1 MMSAMPSL
9 TIDVIDHTTSLR
21 EELQVIEHRLEEGY
35 RMIDEALANGND
47 VSRWE
52 RHWLKLLSDYERLY
66 DALVA

>member
-1 MMSAMPSL
+1 MSAMPSL
-9 TIDVIDHTTSLR
+9 MIDVPDHISTLR
-21 EELQVIEHRLEEGY
+21 EELQVIETRLEEGY
-35 RMIDEALANGND
+35 RMIDEALVNGKD